1 MVILV
6 NCILLII
13 ALAESILLIFLLYI
27 ARINDS
33 KQKRVFEE
41 LSIKKYLFIDKHK
54 GNVSIQTKEEKN
66 VANSVSN
73 LNRGSVRIG
82 TGCYFYD
89 KEYEKM
95 RQNVLKKRLP

>member
-82 TGCYFYD
+82 TGRYFTI
-89 KEYEKM
+89 KSMKKCGKM
-95 RQNVLKKRLP
+95 F